1 MQLRR
6 KAGSTRLAFPI
17 SQFATSRTKGSQ
29 RFRHNLT
36 IPVFFT
42 SNLKCC
48 LWGDVVVHWCA
59 SCSEPSGSAP
69 ILPAERL
76 GEVFW
81 RQIRPTDTYSL
92 FVFIDVHCM
101 SDFRKS
107 PLGKLGGCKIFC
119 VTQGNSA
126 TRFHSWNMSSYSFC
140 SPFFECITQTFT
152 RDTVIRCNSEVGTC

>member
-1 MQLRR
+1 MLRWQNGR
-6 KAGSTRLAFPI
+6 LDSKGDKLGVQPQFQAQKAS
-17 SQFATSRTKGSQ
+17 
-29 RFRHNLT
+29 
-36 IPVFFT
+36 
-42 SNLKCC
+42 
-48 LWGDVVVHWCA
+48 
-59 SCSEPSGSAP
+59 
-69 ILPAERL
+69 
-76 GEVFW
+76 
-81 RQIRPTDTYSL
+81 RPTDTYSL

>member
-36 IPVFFT
+36 IPVCFT

-107 PLGKLGGCKIFC
+107 PLGKLGGCKIF
-119 VTQGNSA
+119 VSHKA
-126 TRFHSWNMSSYSFC
+126 TRQLGFIPGIWAVILSVALSSSA
-140 SPFFECITQTFT
+140 SLKLSQGIL
-152 RDTVIRCNSEVGTC
+152 